1 MEGKIKIIKLSSKL
15 FFTKFSER
23 LFQMSSFHIFRQ
35 RVNII
40 PSYCGAT
47 SAFCTERRERGL
59 AEGLQPRGEVRPRGL
74 RRPDLK
80 RSAKA
85 GSMSKVLK
93 LDCCGKLITK

>member
-1 MEGKIKIIKLSSKL
+1 
-15 FFTKFSER
+15 
-23 LFQMSSFHIFRQ
+23 MSSFHIFRQ

-80 RSAKA
+80 RSPKA
-85 GSMSKVLK
+85 GSIGTFSSLAFFYWDYIAAEPVR
-93 LDCCGKLITK
+93 